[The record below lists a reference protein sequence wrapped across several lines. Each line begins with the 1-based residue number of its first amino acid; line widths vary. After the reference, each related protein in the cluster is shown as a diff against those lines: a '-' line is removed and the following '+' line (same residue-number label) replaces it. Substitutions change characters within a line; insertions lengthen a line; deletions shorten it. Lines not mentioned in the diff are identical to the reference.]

1 MTTLTTAPS
10 TPAGARR
17 GILSASIGR
26 IVAAAVLAMALVTA
40 ISDAMLLRALS
51 ELKVNGPVYA
61 EIRRGTDLTADI
73 LPPPLYVIEGLLTLH
88 ELRDAEPTARAP
100 LLDRL
105 ARLSREFA
113 ERDAYWT
120 AQPELRADLREVLNG
135 AVIPTGRRF
144 FEVVQARFLPALSQP
159 SGTTAAMAE
168 AQAAYDAHR
177 AAVDELVARSAR
189 AVEAAEAHAISQGN
203 TTRSITWGLLTLALL
218 ATIGAY
224 WVMRRTV
231 ARPVVAL
238 ADAMRSLAAGN
249 VNTEIPGATRRD
261 ELGQA
266 AAALAILRDTM
277 RHARQLEAD
286 RETARAEA
294 DAARNAAL
302 RGMAGTIERE
312 ASATIERVRG
322 LTHSTAEAAHLMT
335 TVSDHAHAY
344 ARRASDSCTR
354 ALATAET
361 VAGAAEELG
370 SAIGEITR
378 QVTGASAITSSA
390 VAAGEDARRRIEEL
404 TGRAQAIGAITRMIA
419 DIAERTN
426 LLALNATIEAARA
439 GEAGRG
445 FSVVASEVKAL
456 AVQTARSTE
465 DIVLQLDQLRG
476 AASGAA
482 ESGMRIV
489 STISEIEAMSQSIA
503 AAVEQQGAATASIV
517 SNVVETTRAVREA
530 AEHSAAVSSDASEVG
545 TQATAVL
552 TAAQGLDHA
561 VGEWRTIIVHTIRTA
576 TPAANRR
583 TAPRISLG
591 IPARLQPQGRPEATA
606 RLENLST
613 GGALLADA
621 PALPPGQKLR
631 LNVANQSIEAIVLD
645 AEPNG
650 ALHLQFAEGALS
662 QEAIDRLAGTA
673 APARAA
679 A

>member
-1 MTTLTTAPS
+1 MTTPNAAPTTAP
-10 TPAGARR
+10 ARR
-17 GILSASIGR
+17 LLSLSIGR
-26 IVAAAVLAMALVTA
+26 IAAAAVLAMALVTT
-40 ISDAMLLRALS
+40 ISDLMLLRALS

-88 ELRDAEPTARAP
+88 ELRAAEPAAQPP

-113 ERDAYWT
+113 ERETYWN
-120 AQPELRADLREVLNG
+120 AQPELRTDLRQVLDG
-135 AVIPTGRRF
+135 GVIPTGRRF
-144 FEVVQARFLPALSQP
+144 FEVVQTRFLPALAQP
-159 SGTTAAMAE
+159 SGVASAMAE

-177 AAVDELVARSAR
+177 AAVDELVARAAS
-189 AVEAAEAHAISQGN
+189 AVEAAEAHAIGQDR
-203 TTRSITWGLLTLALL
+203 TTRTITWGLLALALL
-218 ATIGAY
+218 ATLGAY

-238 ADAMRSLAAGN
+238 ADAMRSLAAGDIN
-249 VNTEIPGATRRD
+249 AEIPGAARRN

-266 AAALAILRDTM
+266 AAALAILRATM

-286 RETARAEA
+286 RETARTDS

-312 ASATIERVRG
+312 ASGTIERVRD
-322 LTHSTAEAAHLMT
+322 LTHSTAEAARLMT
-335 TVSDHAHAY
+335 TVSDHAHTH
-344 ARRASDSCTR
+344 ARRASDSCAR
-354 ALATAET
+354 ALSTAET

-378 QVTGASAITSSA
+378 QVTGASAITRNA
-390 VAAGEDARRRIEEL
+390 VTAGEDARRSIDEL

-445 FSVVASEVKAL
+445 FSVVATEVKAL

-465 DIVLQLDQLRG
+465 EIVTQLDQLRS

-489 STISEIEAMSQSIA
+489 STIGKIEAMSQSIA
-503 AAVEQQGAATASIV
+503 AAVEQQGAATTSIV
-517 SNVVETTRAVREA
+517 SNVVETTRAVRAA
-530 AEHSAAVSSDASEVG
+530 AEYSAAVSADAGDVG
-545 TQATAVL
+545 TQANAVL
-552 TAAQGLDHA
+552 TAAQGLDEA
-561 VGEWRTIIVHTIRTA
+561 VGEWRTIVVRTIRTA
-576 TPAANRR
+576 TPEANRR
-583 TAPRISLG
+583 TTPRIALDT
-591 IPARLQPQGRPEATA
+591 PVRLQPQGRPDATA
-606 RLENLST
+606 RLENISS
-613 GGALLADA
+613 GGAFLADA
-621 PALPPGQKLR
+621 PALPAGQKLR
-631 LNVANQSIEAIVLD
+631 LRVANQSIEATVV
-645 AEPNG
+645 ESGPEG
-650 ALHLQFAEGALS
+650 TLHLRFAEGTVT
-662 QEAIDRLAGTA
+662 QEAIDLLDAS
-673 APARAA
+673 ARAA